1 MKRKVLFIA
10 AALIALSLIAGGT
23 FAFFTVEDTARN
35 VVTSGGVSVTLL
47 EQRRVEAGLEPYPN
61 APIAVMPST
70 TVSKIVSVR
79 GEDEAAW
86 VRARY
91 TVTIYDA
98 HGEPMPLPPEEIER
112 VVVIEPDGKAWSW
125 RDGWWYCAEA
135 VTRGEETAPLF
146 ETVTF
151 SGENMGNEF
160 QSATVTV
167 DVQIQAVQRANNGGS
182 VLEAVGWPP
191 EDAA

>member
-125 RDGWWYCAEA
+125 RDGWWYCAEP

-167 DVQIQAVQRANNGGS
+167 DVQIQAVQRANNGES
-182 VLEAVGWPP
+182 ALEAVGWPP

>member
-182 VLEAVGWPP
+182 VLEAAGWPP

>member
-10 AALIALSLIAGGT
+10 AVLIALSLIASGT

-47 EQRRVEAGLEPYPN
+47 EQRRVESGLEPYPN
-61 APIAVMPST
+61 APIAVMPNT

-79 GEDEAAW
+79 GEDAAAW

-91 TVTIYDA
+91 VVTACDA
-98 HGEPMPLPPEEIER
+98 QGEPMTLSPEELAR
-112 VVVIEPDGKAWSW
+112 AVVIEPEGKSWAW

-135 VTRGEETAPLF
+135 VACGEETAPLF
-146 ETVTF
+146 EAVTF

-160 QSATVTV
+160 QGATVTV
-167 DVQIQAVQRANNGGS
+167 ELYVQAVQAANNG
-182 VLEAVGWPP
+182 ETAFDAIGWPP
-191 EDAA
+191 EETA